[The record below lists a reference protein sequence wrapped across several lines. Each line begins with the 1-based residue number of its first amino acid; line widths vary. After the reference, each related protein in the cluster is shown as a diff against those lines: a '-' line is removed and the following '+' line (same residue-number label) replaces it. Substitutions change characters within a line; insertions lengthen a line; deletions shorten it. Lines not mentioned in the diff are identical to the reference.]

1 MGMVVWVR
9 EVGSGVRSAAVGR
22 LGMGIWKGTS
32 SRSSTTPHKAY
43 FTRGE
48 MRPPSRRRRAST
60 AKMSTDEVTNH
71 CSRVFIA
78 SPPPSKWH
86 TGRRFPPD

>member
-43 FTRGE
+43 FTPGRDAPAQQAAQSQHRQNEHRRGHKPLQQGVHCFSASFK
-48 MRPPSRRRRAST
+48 MAYRASI
-60 AKMSTDEVTNH
+60 S
-71 CSRVFIA
+71 S
-78 SPPPSKWH
+78 
-86 TGRRFPPD
+86 